1 MCCGGK
7 KGKSHF
13 AKEDVEALFRNFLH
27 GKLFTVFPLF
37 GVFSI
42 ETQNV
47 YQLSAYLHLPFI
59 HVKL

>member
-13 AKEDVEALFRNFLH
+13 AKVDVEALFRNFLH
-27 GKLFTVFPLF
+27 GKLFTVVPLF

-42 ETQNV
+42 GTQNV
-47 YQLSAYLHLPFI
+47 YQLSAKYG
-59 HVKL
+59 

>member
-27 GKLFTVFPLF
+27 GKLFTVVPLF

-47 YQLSAYLHLPFI
+47 YQLSAKYG
-59 HVKL
+59 